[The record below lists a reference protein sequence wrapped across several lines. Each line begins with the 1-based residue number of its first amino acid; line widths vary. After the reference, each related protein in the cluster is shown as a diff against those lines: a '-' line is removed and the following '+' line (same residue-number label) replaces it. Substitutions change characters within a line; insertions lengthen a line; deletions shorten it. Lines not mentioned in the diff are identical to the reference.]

1 MQLNRHS
8 LNPFP
13 VNAFGNADIRTII
26 CHFDFQK
33 LHRSSMSNYMVS
45 YIEKKLQKPWLNQ
58 KTDRALCYGTDVRL
72 CKQQIKD
79 ILFLKM
85 FNQLINF
92 LLLMTEMTQPH
103 LNLRIIM
110 QYIIDLNLKFKK
122 LPHALKKLIYNKPHL
137 VADYICIPESHLGCD
152 LALVKN

>member
-1 MQLNRHS
+1 MAIYCDKSKTYHQDYVSSTVFSYHQSHCKNQAMQLNRHS

-13 VNAFGNADIRTII
+13 VNAFGNANIRTII

-92 LLLMTEMTQPH
+92 LLLMTEIT
-103 LNLRIIM
+103 
-110 QYIIDLNLKFKK
+110 
-122 LPHALKKLIYNKPHL
+122 
-137 VADYICIPESHLGCD
+137 
-152 LALVKN
+152 